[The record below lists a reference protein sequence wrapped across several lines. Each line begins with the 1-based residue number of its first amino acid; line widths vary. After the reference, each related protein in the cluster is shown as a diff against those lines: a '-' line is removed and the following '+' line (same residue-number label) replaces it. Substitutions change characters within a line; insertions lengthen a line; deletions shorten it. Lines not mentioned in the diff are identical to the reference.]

1 MDEYGEETKMVK
13 TTRLSGLV
21 AIIVDVTND
30 PYYSLRG
37 QFDERMNFR
46 FEDFKLYKK
55 YGTLT
60 PWDWVMWPE
69 ICRLCEAKGMT
80 VPVDPPLD
88 IASTF

>member
-1 MDEYGEETKMVK
+1 MER
-13 TTRLSGLV
+13 TTRLPELV
-21 AIIVDVTND
+21 AIIVDITND

-37 QFDERMNFR
+37 HFDERMNFR
-46 FEDFKLYKK
+46 FDNWKLYKK

-69 ICRLCEAKGMT
+69 ICRLCEAQGMT

-88 IASTF
+88 IATTF